1 MIGNTKLVR
10 NIIQTEL
17 NRQAYCTDKVPK
29 TNMRKLV
36 YTSYDMNA
44 NTLHMKIRKALASYG
59 LKNFSRSTNSYV
71 RIWCT
76 FK

>member
-10 NIIQTEL
+10 TIIQTEL
-17 NRQAYCTDKVPK
+17 NRQAYCTDKLPE

-44 NTLHMKIRKALASYG
+44 TELHRRIRLALHRYG
-59 LKNFSRSTNSYV
+59 LKNFSRSTKSYV